1 MKWFWK
7 AAAISRYFALIH
19 SRHKPHDRPDVQAD
33 VTEQPIYRAAQVREL
48 DRRAIQ
54 DQGIPGYTLMT
65 RAATAALRKLRA
77 HWPRARRIRVVC
89 GAGNNAGDGY
99 ALARLAKTVG
109 LDVRVGYLC
118 DPARL
123 QGDALTAHSEA
134 LAAGVMMAPFD
145 ARLCADVDVLVD
157 ALLGTGL
164 ERTVVDDWAA
174 AIEAMNTAAAPILAL
189 DIPSGLHADTGAVL
203 GCAIRA
209 ELTVTFIALKLG
221 LFTGQGPD
229 HVGQLSLATLDIP
242 SALFTDLAPAAT
254 LLDAAWLRGALPAA
268 RRRNAHKGDFGH
280 VLIIGGQPGMSGAPR
295 LAALAAAR
303 CGAGLVSVG
312 THPEHAAFFNIGCP
326 ELMCQAVDTA
336 SALEPLMARA
346 TVITVGP
353 GLGQSVWAREL
364 LKMLWTTQL
373 PLIVDADALN
383 LLAQAP
389 QRRDNWILTPHP
401 GEAARLLGVSTREVQ
416 DDRLAS
422 VIELQTRYGGVV
434 VLKGAGTLIAD
445 GASVQLCTAGNPG
458 MASGGMGDVL
468 SGVIA
473 ALYAQGLPLS
483 TAAAAAVMLH
493 AVAGDAAA
501 AAGGARGMLA
511 SDLLPELRRLM
522 NPPPC
527 TH

>member
-1 MKWFWK
+1 M
-7 AAAISRYFALIH
+7 
-19 SRHKPHDRPDVQAD
+19 QTD

-77 HWPRARRIRVVC
+77 HWPRSQRIRVVC

-99 ALARLAKTVG
+99 VLARLAKVVG

-118 DPARL
+118 DPANL
-123 QGDALTAHSEA
+123 QGDARTAHGEA
-134 LAAGVMMAPFD
+134 LAAGVPMAPFE
-145 ARLCADVDVLVD
+145 ARLCADADVLVD

-164 ERTVVDDWAA
+164 ERLVVDEWAA
-174 AIEAMNTAAAPILAL
+174 AIASMNAAAAPILAL

-203 GCAIRA
+203 GCAVQA
-209 ELTVTFIALKLG
+209 DLTVTFIALKLG
-221 LFTGQGPD
+221 LFTGQGPELI
-229 HVGQLSLATLDIP
+229 GQLSLAGLELAT
-242 SALFTDLAPAAT
+242 ALFDDLRPAAT
-254 LLDAAWLRGALPAA
+254 LLDAAWLRSALPAA
-268 RRRNAHKGDFGH
+268 RSRTAHKGDFGH

-303 CGAGLVSVG
+303 CGAGLISVA
-312 THPEHAAFFNIGCP
+312 THPEHAAYFNTSCP
-326 ELMCQAVDTA
+326 ELMCQGMNTA
-336 SALEPLMARA
+336 ADLEPLMARA
-346 TVITVGP
+346 SVIVIGP
-353 GLGQSVWAREL
+353 GLGQGIWAQAL
-364 LKMLWTTQL
+364 LAKLWASAL

-383 LLAQAP
+383 LLAQSP

-401 GEAARLLGVSTREVQ
+401 GEAARLLGISTQEIQ
-416 DDRLAS
+416 ADRLAAAT
-422 VIELQTRYGGVV
+422 ELQACYGGVL
-434 VLKGAGTLIAD
+434 VLKGAGTLITD
-445 GASVQLCTAGNPG
+445 GVRVQLCTAGNPG

-473 ALYAQGLPLS
+473 GLVAQGLSLS
-483 TAAAAAVMLH
+483 LAAAAGVMLH
-493 AVAGDAAA
+493 ALAGDAAA

-522 NPPPC
+522 NPS
-527 TH
+527 T